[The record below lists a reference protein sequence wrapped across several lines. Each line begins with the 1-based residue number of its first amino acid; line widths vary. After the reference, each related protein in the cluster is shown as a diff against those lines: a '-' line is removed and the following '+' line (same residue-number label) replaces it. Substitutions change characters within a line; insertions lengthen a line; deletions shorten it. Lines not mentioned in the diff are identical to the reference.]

1 MGVRDR
7 ADNQRRMGVLNEVGE
22 RLVRLR
28 TQAGL
33 EPEAAATASGIP
45 ADRLTDAEE
54 GEVALTETEIGALAS
69 TYGVDPTEIF
79 GGRITPFRDYA
90 GGA

>member
-1 MGVRDR
+1 MR
-7 ADNQRRMGVLNEVGE
+7 VLDEVGE

-33 EPEAAATASGIP
+33 DPEAAAMRTRITV
-45 ADRLTDAEE
+45 DRIAAAEA
-54 GEVALTETEIGALAS
+54 GEVALSDDEIDAVARA
-69 TYGVDPTEIF
+69 YAVDPTEIF
-79 GGRITPFRDYA
+79 GGRITPLRDYA